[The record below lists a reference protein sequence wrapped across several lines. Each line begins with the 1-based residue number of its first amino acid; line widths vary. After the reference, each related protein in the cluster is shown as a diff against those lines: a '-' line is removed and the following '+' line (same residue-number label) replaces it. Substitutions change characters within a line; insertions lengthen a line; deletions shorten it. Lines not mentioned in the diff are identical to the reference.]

1 MRSLKK
7 SRLKHTEQDSLHV
20 VEFSQGRPNEISFNV
35 LDKKSTSPSAGK
47 RGLFSRF
54 RSKNK
59 GSYEGFGA
67 SMALGSGENTA
78 LKDALSQEGRSSGQ
92 RDQGSAQTT
101 SSSGKMQGKHA
112 QPKQK
117 RFGRGHEDTP
127 FLPNASGFS
136 SDAYE
141 EVARRQKRRMRSRII
156 SVASVIM
163 VVVVLATFAGMWLYQ
178 EHEKNRSNR
187 ELIDEACSYIE
198 ESDKTLVAID
208 EFFTQP
214 FEDDTVA
221 RAEQLQAQIPSAV
234 DALEKAKKSAIRADE
249 AIEGTSADKE
259 AAQSAYNA
267 IVSRETMFELANE
280 KLAIDIDAKKSMDS
294 MNLIE
299 ANIDDAQYLL
309 AQAATTVKQTS
320 PETVAQSTEWLMEAR
335 TKLEE
340 AQTALNEIIERFPD
354 GDFTVYSEYLTK
366 RLEEIGY
373 GLLSNEAILIQDR
386 KTAESNNEL
395 YNQADRA
402 SVEIAKSFPETFA
415 QPLIDAYSQSSVQV
429 DEQFA
434 KLRNDVGG
442 YDSFLRSYFGT
453 ETQKSPDG

>member
-1 MRSLKK
+1 MKK
-7 SRLKHTEQDSLHV
+7 SKLKHTEQDSLHV
-20 VEFSQGRPNEISFNV
+20 VEFSQGKPNEISFNV
-35 LDKKSTSPSAGK
+35 LDKKSTVPSPGK

-54 RSKNK
+54 RNKNK

-67 SMALGSGENTA
+67 SMALGSGENPA
-78 LKDALSQEGRSSGQ
+78 LKDALSHDAQSEDQLDVASSQISRSSGK
-92 RDQGSAQTT
+92 R
-101 SSSGKMQGKHA
+101 QGKHA

-117 RFGRGHEDTP
+117 RFGKGQEETL

-136 SDAYE
+136 AEAYE
-141 EVARRQKRRMRSRII
+141 EIGRRQKRRMRSRAI
-156 SVASVIM
+156 SVALVVI
-163 VVVVLATFAGMWLYQ
+163 VVAILASFAGVWIYQ
-178 EHEKNRSNR
+178 EYEKNRSNR
-187 ELIDEACSYIE
+187 ELIEEACLYIE
-198 ESDKTLVAID
+198 ESDKTLIAID
-208 EFFTQP
+208 EFFGQP
-214 FEDDTVA
+214 FSDDSVEQ
-221 RAEQLQAQIPSAV
+221 AEQLQAQIPSALE
-234 DALEKAKKSAIRADE
+234 ALEKAKNYAVRADE

-267 IVSRETMFELANE
+267 IVSRETLFDLANK
-280 KLAIDIDAKKSMDS
+280 KLAIDIDAKKSMDG

-299 ANIDDAQYLL
+299 TNIDDAQYLL

-320 PETVAQSTEWLMEAR
+320 PETVAQSTEWLTEAQ

-354 GDFTVYSEYLTK
+354 GDFTVYSEYLAK
-366 RLEEIGY
+366 RLEEIEY

-395 YNQADRA
+395 YNQADRD

-415 QPLIDAYSQSSVQV
+415 QPLVDAYSNALSQV

-434 KLRNDVGG
+434 KLRSDVGG
-442 YDSFLRSYFGT
+442 YDSFLRSYLGT
-453 ETQKSPDG
+453 ETQR

>member
-1 MRSLKK
+1 MKK
-7 SRLKHTEQDSLHV
+7 SKLKHTEQDSLHV

-35 LDKKSTSPSAGK
+35 LDKKSAAPSSGK

-78 LKDALSQEGRSSGQ
+78 LKDALAQEAQSGDQ
-92 RDQGSAQTT
+92 RNAGSAQTGR
-101 SSSGKMQGKHA
+101 SSGKMQGKHA
-112 QPKQK
+112 QQQRAQQK
-117 RFGRGHEDTP
+117 RFGRGREETP
-127 FLPNASGFS
+127 FLPNASGFNPE
-136 SDAYE
+136 AYE

-156 SVASVIM
+156 SVVLVI
-163 VVVVLATFAGMWLYQ
+163 VVAAILAAFAGMWLYQ
-178 EHEKNRSNR
+178 EYEKNRSNR
-187 ELIDEACSYIE
+187 ELINEACSYIE

-208 EFFTQP
+208 EFFAQS
-214 FEDDTVA
+214 FDDDTVA

-234 DALEKAKKSAIRADE
+234 DALEKAKKYAVRADE

-267 IVSRETMFELANE
+267 IVSRGTMFELANE
-280 KLAIDIDAKKSMDS
+280 KLAIDIDAKKSMDG

-299 ANIDDAQYLL
+299 MNIDDAQYLL

-320 PETVAQSTEWLMEAR
+320 PETVAQSTEWLTEAR

-340 AQTALNEIIERFPD
+340 AQAALNEIIERFPN
-354 GDFTVYSEYLTK
+354 GDFSLYSEYLAK

-395 YNQADRA
+395 YNQADRD

-415 QPLIDAYSQSSVQV
+415 QPLVDAYSQASAQV

-434 KLRNDVGG
+434 KLRSDVGA
-442 YDSFLRSYFGT
+442 YDSFLRSYLGT
-453 ETQKSPDG
+453 ETQKSTDG

>member
-1 MRSLKK
+1 MKK
-7 SRLKHTEQDSLHV
+7 SKLKHTEQDSLHV

-35 LDKKSTSPSAGK
+35 LDKKSTAPSSGK
-47 RGLFSRF
+47 RGFFSRF

-78 LKDALSQEGRSSGQ
+78 LKDALSQEARSG
-92 RDQGSAQTT
+92 DQNDAVSSQTT
-101 SSSGKMQGKHA
+101 RSSGKMQGKHA
-112 QPKQK
+112 QPKRK
-117 RFGRGHEDTP
+117 RFGRGHEETP

-136 SDAYE
+136 AEAYE
-141 EVARRQKRRMRSRII
+141 EVARRQKRRMRSRIVSI
-156 SVASVIM
+156 ALVIVVAAI
-163 VVVVLATFAGMWLYQ
+163 LAALAGMWLYQ
-178 EHEKNRSNR
+178 EYEKNRSNR

-208 EFFTQP
+208 EFFAQP
-214 FEDDTVA
+214 FEDDTVE

-234 DALEKAKKSAIRADE
+234 DALEKAKNYAIRADE

-280 KLAIDIDAKKSMDS
+280 KLAIDIDAKRSMDG

-299 ANIDDAQYLL
+299 TNIDDAQYLL
-309 AQAATTVKQTS
+309 AQAAITVKQTS
-320 PETVAQSTEWLMEAR
+320 PETVAQSTEWLTEAR

-354 GDFTVYSEYLTK
+354 GDFTVYSEYLAK

-395 YNQADRA
+395 YNQADRD

-415 QPLIDAYSQSSVQV
+415 QPLVDAYSQASAQV
-429 DEQFA
+429 DEQFV
-434 KLRNDVGG
+434 KLRSDVGG
-442 YDSFLRSYFGT
+442 YDSFLRSYLGT
-453 ETQKSPDG
+453 ETQKGSDG